1 MSLAK
6 KEWNADLSLIRNTAI
21 REINELQSRLASMEE
36 AKAEWENKL
45 EVHFLSFFSAI
56 TGFYNM
62 QIMGETLWFQ
72 KNK

>member
-1 MSLAK
+1 MSF
-6 KEWNADLSLIRNTAI
+6 
-21 REINELQSRLASMEE
+21 QSRLASMEE

-62 QIMGETLWFQ
+62 QIMGETL
-72 KNK
+72 